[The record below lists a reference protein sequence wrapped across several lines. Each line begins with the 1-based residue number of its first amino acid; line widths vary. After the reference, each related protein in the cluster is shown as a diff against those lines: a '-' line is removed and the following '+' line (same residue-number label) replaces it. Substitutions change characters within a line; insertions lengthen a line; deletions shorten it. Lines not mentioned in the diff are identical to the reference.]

1 MAKTIKVTASQVR
14 KYVNHSSVCSSWKN
28 DIKSKFDLY
37 STQEEF
43 TVDVAFI
50 KKAIE
55 AAPSVSLRNELKRD
69 FDALI
74 KATETVEFAQTK
86 KLVEEGTVMA
96 GVEICGASA
105 RNSLLPEAAG
115 RGLFLDGSC
124 EYLIRETKKGNYLII
139 PVKAGSP
146 VPSKFKKL
154 NNIAV

>member
-14 KYVNHSSVCSSWKN
+14 KYVNHSAVCSSWKT
-28 DIKSKFDLY
+28 DIKRRFDLY

-43 TVDVAFI
+43 NVDVQFI
-50 KKAIE
+50 KDAMA
-55 AAPSVSLRNELKRD
+55 AAPTASLKAELKRD

-74 KATETVEFAQTK
+74 KATETVEFAQK
-86 KLVEEGTVMA
+86 KRLVEESQVMA

-139 PVKAGSP
+139 PVKAGST
-146 VPSKFKKL
+146 VPAKFKKL
-154 NNIAV
+154 NDMSL